1 MVTYDSKPSVY
12 EANGDGSFTYR
23 RNIKEISAQADT
35 ENGDV
40 QEQKTHWGCDE
51 VIVWATVTR
60 DKLTAAVLASIWSS
74 DYENKLINDY
84 NAAKFGRLDSSYIKK
99 YEDFIQQR
107 KAVKRQIENDYRTI
121 FNIQRTLQD
130 AISEKLAEIE
140 DYDTSD
146 SVNSF
151 LVNGMPCW
159 IDKEMR
165 AVYGNSVTSAK
176 KLKEKTIEIDLSG
189 MIISLPVESAEVMLA
204 SIQRYADKA
213 AIVTAR
219 HKQSVATITIID
231 EVDTYDHTS
240 DYPEKITLNI

>member
-1 MVTYDSKPSVY
+1 MATYDSKPSVY

-23 RNIKEISAQADT
+23 WKIKEVPAQT
-35 ENGDV
+35 NTKNGDT
-40 QEQKTHWGCDE
+40 QEQKTNWECNE

-60 DKLTAAVLASIWSS
+60 EKLTVLVLASLWSN
-74 DYENKLINDY
+74 DYESKLVNDY
-84 NAAKFGRLDSSYIKK
+84 NAAKLGRLDSSYIKK

-107 KAVKRQIENDYRTI
+107 KAVKRQVENDYRTI

-130 AISEKLAEIE
+130 AIDDKLSEIE

-151 LVNGMPCW
+151 LVNDMPCW

-165 AVYGNSVTSAK
+165 AVYGNSVTAAK
-176 KLKEKTIEIDLSG
+176 KLSEKSIDINLNG
-189 MIISLPVESAEVMLA
+189 MIITLPVNTAETMLA

-213 AIVTAR
+213 AIETAK
-219 HKQSVATITIID
+219 HKINVSALSTID
-231 EVDTYDHTS
+231 EVDEYDYTS
-240 DYPEKITLNI
+240 GYPDQITLNI